1 MHAAC
6 HTHSCRTGGPREINR
21 LLLLWSSPFY
31 KMGSV
36 IGNTRGKVPQS
47 FSNHAV
53 SLSHRPTD
61 SAPVDNVWGLMKNID
76 NSLSEGPL
84 NLLHY
89 VVLGRKE
96 VITKVVLTSDSLH
109 IYFSLS
115 AKTTSVEVIPVDCTL
130 LCLIQ
135 CFKALTNTTCSF
147 LSHLHC
153 FALHYIINGAWTTS
167 LLQLSGGQ
175 AYSLNKYIVIYETLP
190 RCGINNLTSICNM

>member
-1 MHAAC
+1 
-6 HTHSCRTGGPREINR
+6 
-21 LLLLWSSPFY
+21 
-31 KMGSV
+31 MGSV

-61 SAPVDNVWGLMKNID
+61 SAPVDNVWGLMKDID

-115 AKTTSVEVIPVDCTL
+115 AKTTHSSGLHPLI
-130 LCLIQ
+130 CLIQ

-153 FALHYIINGAWTTS
+153 FALYYIINGAWTTS